1 MRPVLVVVVVVVI
14 GHVPKSPFPQFPEFV
29 SFIASSGLQCF
40 AYQNSS
46 LVLHL
51 NSQIT
56 LRGRERRRGGGL

>member
-1 MRPVLVVVVVVVI
+1 MWPVLLVVVVI
-14 GHVPKSPFPQFPEFV
+14 GHVPKSPFLQFPEFV
-29 SFIASSGLQCF
+29 ASSGLQCF

-56 LRGRERRRGGGL
+56 ATNNKILK